1 VGWLAIIRARTVL
14 HRRRRATGDQA
25 VAPPGNSPAM
35 ALRGG
40 VDLGGTKIQAVVLD
54 DEHEVRGQ
62 ARGQT
67 PLQGEPADVARAMAA
82 VMREAA
88 AEAGT
93 EPAELTGVGVGSP
106 GQVDSAAGTVTNAGN
121 LPGWRG
127 TFPLAQA
134 LHDELGTAVRIT
146 NDVGAAT
153 DAEALLGA
161 GRELESF
168 IAVFWGTG
176 VGGAFV
182 QGGRRWRGRGFA
194 GEIGHVV
201 VKVDGARCPC
211 GKRGH
216 MEAYA
221 GRRAMEE
228 RARRL
233 ADEGHHTVLFKLME
247 QKGRDRL
254 TSGIWERALEQ
265 GDEVAKE
272 TIERAFRAMGAGV
285 ASAVNFLDPDGV
297 VLGGGLGV
305 RFGERAAGWLSEAM
319 RPHLFADER
328 PPAVHVARLG
338 DLGGAIGASLLVGRE
353 APAGVAR

>member
-1 VGWLAIIRARTVL
+1 
-14 HRRRRATGDQA
+14 
-25 VAPPGNSPAM
+25 M

-40 VDLGGTKIQAVVLD
+40 IDLGGTKIQAVVLD
-54 DEHEVRGQ
+54 HEHEVRGK
-62 ARGQT
+62 ARGET
-67 PLQGEPADVARAMAA
+67 PLTGGPPDVAHAMAG
-82 VMREAA
+82 VLREAA
-88 AEAGT
+88 TEAGI

-106 GQVDSAAGTVTNAGN
+106 GQVDTAAGTVGNAGN
-121 LPGWRG
+121 LPGWAET

-134 LHDELGTAVRIT
+134 LGGELGTPVRIT

-161 GRELESF
+161 GRDLASF

-194 GEIGHVV
+194 GEIGHMC

-211 GKRGH
+211 GRRGC

-233 ADEGHHTVLFKLME
+233 ADEGHKTELFKLMR

-254 TSGIWERALEQ
+254 TSGLWQRALEH
-265 GDEVAKE
+265 GDEVATE
-272 TIERAFRAMGAGV
+272 VVDRAYRALGAGV
-285 ASAVNFLDPDGV
+285 ASAVNFLDPEGV

-305 RFGERAAGWLSEAM
+305 RFGEPAAERLAEAM
-319 RPHLFADER
+319 QPHLFVDQR
-328 PPAVHVARLG
+328 PPVVHVARLG
-338 DLGGAIGASLLVGRE
+338 DLGGAIGASLLVTQT
-353 APAGVAR
+353 PAAVSA

>member
-1 VGWLAIIRARTVL
+1 
-14 HRRRRATGDQA
+14 
-25 VAPPGNSPAM
+25 M

-40 VDLGGTKIQAVVLD
+40 LDLGGTKIQAVVLD

-67 PLQGEPADVARAMAA
+67 PLQGEPADVARAMAS

-88 AEAGT
+88 AQAQV
-93 EPAELTGVGVGSP
+93 EPADLTGIGVGSP
-106 GQVDSAAGTVTNAGN
+106 GQVDTGVGTVTNAGN

-134 LHDELGTAVRIT
+134 LADELGTAVRIT

-161 GRELESF
+161 GRDLASF
-168 IAVFWGTG
+168 IAVYWGTG

-182 QGGRRWRGRGFA
+182 QAGRRWRGRGLA

-211 GKRGH
+211 GKHGH

-233 ADEGHHTVLFKLME
+233 AGEGRHTVLFKLME

-254 TSGIWERALEQ
+254 TSGIWEKALEH

-272 TIERAFRAMGAGV
+272 VIDRAFRAMGAGV
-285 ASAVNFLDPDGV
+285 ASAVNFLDPEGI
-297 VLGGGLGV
+297 VLGGGLGI
-305 RFGERAAGWLSEAM
+305 RFGERAAQQLTEAM
-319 RPHLFADER
+319 RPHLFADQR
-328 PPAVHVARLG
+328 PPAVRVAELG
-338 DLGGAIGASLLVGRE
+338 DLGGAIGASLLVTRA
-353 APAGVAR
+353 APAGVSA

>member
-1 VGWLAIIRARTVL
+1 
-14 HRRRRATGDQA
+14 
-25 VAPPGNSPAM
+25 M

-40 VDLGGTKIQAVVLD
+40 IDLGGTKMQAVVLD
-54 DEHEVRGQ
+54 DQHQVRGQ

-67 PLQGEPADVARAMAA
+67 PLQGEPADIARAMAG
-82 VMREAA
+82 VLREAA
-88 AEAGT
+88 AEAQV
-93 EPAELTGVGVGSP
+93 EPAELTGIGVGSP
-106 GQVDSAAGTVTNAGN
+106 GQVDTAAGTVTNAGN

-127 TFPLAQA
+127 TFPLARA
-134 LHDELGTAVRIT
+134 LADDLETDVRIT

-161 GRELESF
+161 GHDLESF
-168 IAVFWGTG
+168 IAVYWGTG

-194 GEIGHVV
+194 GEIGHVI
-201 VKVDGARCPC
+201 VKADGARCPC

-228 RARRL
+228 RARRF
-233 ADEGHHTVLFKLME
+233 AEEGHHTVLFKLME

-254 TSGIWERALEQ
+254 TSGIWEKALEH

-272 TIERAFRAMGAGV
+272 VVDRAYRALGAGV
-285 ASAVNFLDPDGV
+285 ASAVNFLDPEGV
-297 VLGGGLGV
+297 VLGGGLGI
-305 RFGERAAGWLSEAM
+305 RFGEPAAERLSEEM
-319 RPHLFADER
+319 RPHLFADQR
-328 PPAVHVARLG
+328 PPAVRVARLG
-338 DLGGAIGASLLVGRE
+338 DLGGAIGASLLVTQT
-353 APAGVAR
+353 APAGVSA

>member
-1 VGWLAIIRARTVL
+1 
-14 HRRRRATGDQA
+14 
-25 VAPPGNSPAM
+25 M

-40 VDLGGTKIQAVVLD
+40 IDLGGTKMQAVVLD
-54 DEHEVRGQ
+54 DAHEVRGQ

-67 PLQGEPADVARAMAA
+67 PLTGGPADIAAAMARTL
-82 VMREAA
+82 REAA
-88 AEAGT
+88 AAAQVA
-93 EPAELTGVGVGSP
+93 PAELTGIGVGSP
-106 GQVDSAAGTVTNAGN
+106 GQVDSAAGTVASAKN
-121 LPGWRG
+121 LPGWAG
-127 TFPLAQA
+127 TFPLAEA
-134 LHDELGTAVRIT
+134 LGDALGPPVRVT

-161 GRELESF
+161 GRGLRSF
-168 IAVFWGTG
+168 IGVFWGTG

-182 QGGRRWRGRGFA
+182 QDGRRWRGRGFA

-221 GRRAMEE
+221 GRKAMEE

-233 ADEGHHTVLFKLME
+233 VEEGHHTVLFELME

-254 TSGIWERALEQ
+254 TSGIWEKALAQ
-265 GDEVAKE
+265 GDDVAKE
-272 TIERAFRAMGAGV
+272 LIERAFRAMGAGV
-285 ASAVNFLDPDGV
+285 ASAVNFLDPEGV

-305 RFGERAAGWLSEAM
+305 RFGQPAADRLAEAM
-319 RPHLFADER
+319 QPHLFVDQR
-328 PPAVHVARLG
+328 PPLVRVAALG
-338 DLGGAIGASLLVGRE
+338 DLGGAIGASLLVAQD
-353 APAGVAR
+353 APAGVTA

>member
-1 VGWLAIIRARTVL
+1 
-14 HRRRRATGDQA
+14 
-25 VAPPGNSPAM
+25 M

-40 VDLGGTKIQAVVLD
+40 IDLGGTKMQAVVLD
-54 DEHEVRGQ
+54 DQHQVRGQ

-82 VMREAA
+82 VLREAA
-88 AEAGT
+88 GEAQVD
-93 EPAELTGVGVGSP
+93 PAELTAIGVGSP
-106 GQVDSAAGTVTNAGN
+106 GQVDSAAGTVTNAAN

-134 LHDELGTAVRIT
+134 LGDELRTTVRIT

-161 GRELESF
+161 GHDLASF
-168 IAVFWGTG
+168 IAVYWGTG

-194 GEIGHVV
+194 GEIGHVI
-201 VKVDGARCPC
+201 VKADGARCPC

-233 ADEGHHTVLFKLME
+233 AEEGHHTVLFKLME

-254 TSGIWERALEQ
+254 TSGIWEKALEH

-272 TIERAFRAMGAGV
+272 VVDRAYRALGAGV
-285 ASAVNFLDPDGV
+285 ASAVNFLDPEGV
-297 VLGGGLGV
+297 VLGGGLGI
-305 RFGERAAGWLSEAM
+305 RFGEPAAERLSEEM
-319 RPHLFADER
+319 RPHLFADQR
-328 PPAVHVARLG
+328 PPAVRVARLG
-338 DLGGAIGASLLVGRE
+338 DLGGAIGASLLVTQA
-353 APAGVAR
+353 APAGVSA